1 MSYDP
6 TNWVDGETP
15 VNARNLNK
23 LEQGLKEVSE
33 KTSVTMEQVNNAID
47 QKIGT
52 AIGGSY

>member
-1 MSYDP
+1 MSYEP
-6 TNWVDGETP
+6 TTWVDGETP

-33 KTSVTMEQVNNAID
+33 IDVVTIEQVNIAID
-47 QKIGT
+47 QKISG

>member
-23 LEQGLKEVSE
+23 LEQAVKDASE